1 MDIQLS
7 NEFKNAINLIETSG
21 KNIFITGNAGTGKS
35 TLLTYFTKV
44 TERNFAVLAPTGVA
58 ALNVSGQTI
67 HSFFGFKPDITLNS
81 VKKVRDA
88 SIFENLEIL
97 VIDEIS
103 MVRADLFDCMEKALR
118 INKKSNLPFGGVQLV
133 VIGDLNQLPPV
144 VTRDEE
150 HIFSGSAG
158 SLYDSPYFF
167 SSEAF
172 KNSSFEVVVLTK
184 IYRQSDENFL
194 ALLNSVRNNTLSEQD
209 IYTINARVDPEY
221 IPDPEDFT
229 IHLTTT
235 NKRAFELNEFQLS
248 KVFGEI
254 FNFKGST
261 VGNFDIRQLPV
272 EETIVLKVGAQVMML
287 NNDREKRWVNGSLGK
302 ITNIIREE
310 DYEDIIEVMLDNG
323 EIVEV
328 NSHTWD
334 IFRYEFDKSSK
345 KLVASVVGSYT
356 QYPMKLA
363 WAVTIHKSQGKTFD
377 QVVID
382 TDRGIFA
389 HGQLYVALSR
399 CRTLDGIIL
408 KKPIT
413 KRDLIT
419 DSKIS
424 EFMGRIY
431 QLR

>member
-7 NEFKNAINLIETSG
+7 NEFTNAINLIETSG

-35 TLLTYFTKV
+35 TLLNYFTKV
-44 TERNFAVLAPTGVA
+44 TEHNYAVLAPTGVA
-58 ALNVSGQTI
+58 ALNVSGQTV
-67 HSFFGFKPDITLNS
+67 HSFFGFKPDVTINS
-81 VKKVRDA
+81 VTKARDA
-88 SIFENLEIL
+88 SIFENLELL

-103 MVRADLFDCMEKALR
+103 MVRADLFDCIEKALR
-118 INKKSNLPFGGVQLV
+118 INRKSNLPFGGVQLV

-150 HIFSGSAG
+150 HIFSGAPG

-172 KNSSFEVVVLTK
+172 KATSFEVIVLTK

-194 ALLNSVRNNTLSEQD
+194 ALLNAVRNNTLSEQD
-209 IYTINARVDPEY
+209 IYELNARVDPEY
-221 IPDPEDFT
+221 VPDPQDFT

-235 NKRAFELNEFQLS
+235 NRRAGELNDFQLS
-248 KVFGEI
+248 KVRGEV

-261 VGNFDIRQLPV
+261 VGSFDTRQLPV
-272 EETIVLKVGAQVMML
+272 EEIIALKIGAQVMML
-287 NNDREKRWVNGSLGK
+287 NNDRERRWVNGSLGK

-310 DYEDIIEVMLDNG
+310 DFEDIVEVLLDNG
-323 EIVEV
+323 EVVEV

-377 QVVID
+377 RVVID

-399 CRTLDGIIL
+399 CRTIDGIIL
-408 KKPIT
+408 RKPIT
-413 KRDLIT
+413 KHDLIT
-419 DSKIS
+419 DN
-424 EFMGRIY
+424 RIAKF
-431 QLR
+431 LK

>member
-7 NEFKNAINLIETSG
+7 NEFTNAINLIETSG

-35 TLLTYFTKV
+35 TLLNYFTKV
-44 TERNFAVLAPTGVA
+44 TQRNYAVLAPTGVA

-67 HSFFGFKPDITLNS
+67 HSFFGFKPDITINS

-88 SIFENLEIL
+88 SIFENLELL

-103 MVRADLFDCMEKALR
+103 MVRADLFDCIEKALR
-118 INKKSNLPFGGVQLV
+118 INRKSNLPFGGVQIV

-150 HIFSGSAG
+150 HIFSGDPG

-172 KNSSFEVVVLTK
+172 KSMRFEVVVLTK

-194 ALLNSVRNNTLSEQD
+194 ALLNAVRNNILSEQD
-209 IYTINARVDPEY
+209 IYALNARVDPEY
-221 IPDPEDFT
+221 IPDPQDFT

-235 NKRAFELNEFQLS
+235 NRRASELNEFQLS
-248 KVFGEI
+248 KVRGEV
-254 FNFKGST
+254 FNFKGSI
-261 VGNFDIRQLPV
+261 VGSFDTRQLPV
-272 EETIVLKVGAQVMML
+272 EENIALKIGAQIMML
-287 NNDREKRWVNGSLGK
+287 NNDRERRWVNGSLGK
-302 ITNIIREE
+302 ITNINKEE
-310 DYEDIIEVMLDNG
+310 DFEDIIEVLLDNG
-323 EIVEV
+323 EVVEV

-334 IFRYEFDKSSK
+334 IFRYEFDKSAN
-345 KLVASVVGSYT
+345 KLIASVVGSYT

-377 QVVID
+377 RVVID

-408 KKPIT
+408 RKQIT
-413 KRDLIT
+413 KHDLIT
-419 DSKIS
+419 DN
-424 EFMGRIY
+424 RIAKFIG
-431 QLR
+431 QEVF

>member
-7 NEFKNAINLIETSG
+7 NEFTNAINLIETSG

-35 TLLTYFTKV
+35 TLLNYFTKV
-44 TERNFAVLAPTGVA
+44 TERNYAVLAPTGVA

-67 HSFFGFKPDITLNS
+67 HSFFGFKPDVTINS
-81 VKKVRDA
+81 VTKARDA
-88 SIFENLEIL
+88 SIFENLELL

-103 MVRADLFDCMEKALR
+103 MVRADLFDCIEKALR
-118 INKKSNLPFGGVQLV
+118 INRKSNLPFGGVQIV

-150 HIFSGSAG
+150 HIFSGVPG
-158 SLYDSPYFF
+158 SLYDSPFFF

-172 KNSSFEVVVLTK
+172 KALSFEVVVLTK

-194 ALLNSVRNNTLSEQD
+194 SLLNAVRNNTLSEQD
-209 IYTINARVDPEY
+209 IYELNARVDPEY
-221 IPDPEDFT
+221 VPDPGDFT

-235 NKRAFELNEFQLS
+235 NRRAGELNDFQLS
-248 KVFGEI
+248 KVPGQV

-261 VGNFDIRQLPV
+261 VGGFDTRQLPV
-272 EETIVLKVGAQVMML
+272 EEIIALKIGAQVMML
-287 NNDREKRWVNGSLGK
+287 NNDRERRWVNGSLGK

-310 DYEDIIEVMLDNG
+310 DFEDIVEVLLDNG
-323 EIVEV
+323 EVVEV

-334 IFRYEFDKSSK
+334 IFRYEFDKTSK

-377 QVVID
+377 RVVID

-399 CRTLDGIIL
+399 CRTIDGIIL
-408 KKPIT
+408 RKPIT
-413 KRDLIT
+413 KNDLIT
-419 DSKIS
+419 DTKIS
-424 EFMGRIY
+424 GFMGRVIN
-431 QLR
+431 

>member
-7 NEFKNAINLIETSG
+7 NEFTNAINLIETSG
-21 KNIFITGNAGTGKS
+21 RNIFITGNAGTGKS
-35 TLLTYFTKV
+35 TLLNYFTKV
-44 TERNFAVLAPTGVA
+44 TNRNFAVLAPTGVA

-67 HSFFGFKPDITLNS
+67 HSFFGFKPDVTINS

-88 SIFENLEIL
+88 SVLEGLDIL
-97 VIDEIS
+97 IIDEIS

-118 INKKSNLPFGGVQLV
+118 INRKSNLPFGGVQIV

-150 HIFSGSAG
+150 HIFSGVLG

-167 SSEAF
+167 SSESF
-172 KNSSFEVVVLTK
+172 KASSFEVVVLTK
-184 IYRQSDENFL
+184 VYRQNDNVFL
-194 ALLNSVRNNTLSEQD
+194 SLLNAVRNDTLTEQD
-209 IYTINARVDPEY
+209 IYSINARVDPEY
-221 IPDPEDFT
+221 IPDSEDFT

-235 NKRAFELNEFQLS
+235 NRRASELNEFQLS
-248 KVFGEI
+248 KVAGEV
-254 FNFKGST
+254 FNFKGSI
-261 VGNFDIRQLPV
+261 VGSFDTRQLPV
-272 EETIVLKVGAQVMML
+272 EEIIALKIGAQVMML
-287 NNDREKRWVNGSLGK
+287 NNDRERRWVNGSLGK
-302 ITNIIREE
+302 ITNVIQEE
-310 DYEDIIEVMLDNG
+310 DFEDIIEVLLDNG
-323 EIVEV
+323 EVVEV

-377 QVVID
+377 RVVID

-408 KKPIT
+408 RKPIT

-424 EFMGRIY
+424 LFMKTT
-431 QLR
+431 QNK